1 MLEGADH
8 GGSEI
13 FSDKVLDI
21 MEAFLQRIV
30 SAS

>member
-8 GGSEI
+8 GGSEF
-13 FSDKVLDI
+13 FSDKVLNI